1 MKLAI
6 LSLIVAS
13 ASAFAPLST
22 PRVSTSLNLSYGEF
36 DGKMWDNEAKKIIYA
51 KFDAGTARSVLNFNP
66 FETFEGNSPDAS
78 GYYPG
83 ETGYKDPARG
93 DVSYASMQ
101 VERAEIEE
109 RLANPKPGA
118 FVPGQP
124 GSKN

>member
-1 MKLAI
+1 MGTIRSINISNTNNNKMKLAI
-6 LSLIVAS
+6 LSLIIAS
-13 ASAFAPLST
+13 ASAFAPLSS

-36 DGKMWDNEAKKIIYA
+36 DAQ
-51 KFDAGTARSVLNFNP
+51 TARSVLNFNP

-109 RLANPKPGA
+109 RLANP
-118 FVPGQP
+118 
-124 GSKN
+124 

>member
-6 LSLIVAS
+6 FSIIIAS
-13 ASAFAPLST
+13 ASAFAPLSS

-36 DGKMWDNEAKKIIYA
+36 DGKMWDNEAKKTIYA
-51 KFDAGTARSVLNFNP
+51 KFDPQTPRSVLNFNP

-78 GYYPG
+78 GNYPG

-93 DVSYASMQ
+93 DVNFASMM
-101 VERAEIEE
+101 VERQEIED
-109 RLANPKPGA
+109 RLANPKAGA
-118 FVPGQP
+118 FVNGLP